1 MGRISLVEHPSKTFE
16 NLNEERRHILLENLN
31 WEEHLAKTIERC
43 CLQNKSTKIF
53 YLVRTIEG
61 ETLKVPAV
69 VDATVEV
76 LKQEIAK
83 LSART
88 D

>member
-1 MGRISLVEHPSKTFE
+1 MGRISLVEHLSKTLE

>member
-1 MGRISLVEHPSKTFE
+1 MGRISLVEHLSKTLE

-43 CLQNKSTKIF
+43 CLQNKSSKIF

-61 ETLKVPAV
+61 ETLKVPVV

>member
-1 MGRISLVEHPSKTFE
+1 M
-16 NLNEERRHILLENLN
+16 
-31 WEEHLAKTIERC
+31 AKTIERC

>member
-1 MGRISLVEHPSKTFE
+1 MGRISLVEHLSKTLE

-61 ETLKVPAV
+61 ETLKVPVV